1 VKKALVLILLL
12 VFIAG
17 GSYLAVK
24 TVYQAYVDRYV
35 PVTSMIDPFDHTETI
50 LMVGAE
56 KAPKSMNPLFYQ
68 DRILLP
74 VEAVRT
80 YIDKN
85 ILWDAKEKKL
95 TVTTK
100 DKVIRMETEKLQ
112 AYINNNPV
120 KLDIPVTEI
129 NNKVYVPIEFLKEFY
144 SIEIR
149 YVRES
154 DIVIIDY
161 LNRMVQEARVITEK
175 AYLRNGRSIKREVLA
190 VLSFGDTMRV
200 FEEYKDWYK
209 VRLDNGTVGYV
220 QKDDVVSVG

>member
-1 VKKALVLILLL
+1 MKKALVLILLL

-154 DIVIIDY
+154 DIGILTI
-161 LNRMVQEARVITEK
+161 
-175 AYLRNGRSIKREVLA
+175 
-190 VLSFGDTMRV
+190 
-200 FEEYKDWYK
+200 
-209 VRLDNGTVGYV
+209 
-220 QKDDVVSVG
+220 